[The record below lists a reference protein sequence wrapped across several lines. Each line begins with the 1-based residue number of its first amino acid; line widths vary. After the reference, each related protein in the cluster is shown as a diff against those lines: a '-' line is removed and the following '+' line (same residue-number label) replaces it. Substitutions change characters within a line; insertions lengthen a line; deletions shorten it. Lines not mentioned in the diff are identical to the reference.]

1 MHGIQIISS
10 ASLCCCTEGMGV
22 FELDPLDNI
31 LSTQISI
38 HATLFHVDRAAL
50 GGLLTGLLIFCEKFK
65 RESQSAQQFEFEV
78 YLRLLIQ

>member
-1 MHGIQIISS
+1 M
-10 ASLCCCTEGMGV
+10 EGMGV

-50 GGLLTGLLIFCEKFK
+50 GGELLISLLIF
-65 RESQSAQQFEFEV
+65 
-78 YLRLLIQ
+78 

>member
-1 MHGIQIISS
+1 M
-10 ASLCCCTEGMGV
+10 EGMGV

-50 GGLLTGLLIFCEKFK
+50 GGWGEGVADRLINI
-65 RESQSAQQFEFEV
+65 
-78 YLRLLIQ
+78 LRKV